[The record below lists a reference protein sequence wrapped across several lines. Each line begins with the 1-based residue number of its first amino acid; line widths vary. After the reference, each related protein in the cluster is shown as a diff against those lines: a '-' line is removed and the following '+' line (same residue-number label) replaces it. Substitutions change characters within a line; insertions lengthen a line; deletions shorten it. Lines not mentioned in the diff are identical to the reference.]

1 MTDKEKEAIEILNGF
16 DDGYTFQECTSCFK
30 FNEKDSCCNKEKCD
44 ELRAIETVLNLIEK
58 QQAKIKEIKKQKHNQ
73 SSLRRLNERK
83 MRKYRTENKG
93 LKAEIEKK
101 DKMIDLM
108 AEQLRTPVNSK
119 EWVIEYYKKKVEDK

>member
-1 MTDKEKEAIEILNGF
+1 MTDKEKEAIEHLSRFKSITIMYGKIYSMHVDQL
-16 DDGYTFQECTSCFK
+16 DRLQENVDIMLK
-30 FNEKDSCCNKEKCD
+30 
-44 ELRAIETVLNLIEK
+44 LIEK

-108 AEQLRTPVNSK
+108 AEQLTTPIHSK
-119 EWVIEYYKKKVEDK
+119 EWVIEYYTKEVEDK